1 MPGQWPFQN
10 VLIVNR
16 GEIAVR
22 IIRACQELGL
32 KSIAVYS
39 DADRGARHV
48 RLADEAYHIGPSP
61 ARESYLNIP
70 KLLDMARTS
79 GAHAIHPGYGFL
91 AENADFAD
99 ACAQAGFIFV
109 GPTGDAMRAVG
120 EKTSARR
127 VAQKAGV
134 PIVPGATAGLEDAQ
148 EAARLAEELGYP
160 VMLKAAA
167 GGGGMGQRVVTRPE
181 DLEASLRSARS
192 EAASAFGD
200 SEVYLEKL
208 IMPARHIEM
217 QIIADTH
224 GSVVHLGE
232 RECSVQR
239 RRQKLI
245 EESPSVA
252 LDDELRAQFA
262 EAAITVARAI
272 GYTNA
277 GTCEFLLGQ
286 DRQFY
291 FLEVN

>member
-1 MPGQWPFQN
+1 MPGQWPFQS

-48 RLADEAYHIGPSP
+48 RLADAAYFIGPAP

-70 KLLDMARTS
+70 KLLDVARLS
-79 GAHAIHPGYGFL
+79 GAQAIHPGYGFL

-99 ACAQAGFIFV
+99 ACVQAGFIFV

-127 VAQKAGV
+127 VAQKAGL
-134 PIVPGATAGLEDAQ
+134 PIVPGAPAGLEDAK
-148 EAARLAEELGYP
+148 EAVKLAETLGYP

-167 GGGGMGQRVVTRPE
+167 GGGGMGQRIVQRPKE
-181 DLEASLRSARS
+181 IEAALRAARS

-200 SEVYLEKL
+200 SEVYMEKAIL
-208 IMPARHIEM
+208 PARHIEV
-217 QIIADTH
+217 QIIR
-224 GSVVHLGE
+224 SEE
-232 RECSVQR
+232 RRVGKECRYRWS
-239 RRQKLI
+239 
-245 EESPSVA
+245 
-252 LDDELRAQFA
+252 
-262 EAAITVARAI
+262 
-272 GYTNA
+272 
-277 GTCEFLLGQ
+277 
-286 DRQFY
+286 
-291 FLEVN
+291 